1 MVGNSKRTGNVHEA
15 LWLDQV
21 RRYIR
26 YIYIFVLFEPIL
38 QPGEH
43 HQFYYQSISTVNL
56 AVNRKISTKSR
67 PQKSSESINNSIW
80 RKLRPNTF
88 HQFVVQITRPLSD
101 GVLQAWKEI
110 SLRINIEKVGWS
122 KHSYS
127 VKLNWEKICVF
138 NSDIFTCSH
147 LATLTEYTQKHMAE
161 SMYKDVLVYNLVRQ
175 FVLTLS
181 MEYEMAQLQW
191 VFYLEWAFFI
201 SVMFSIVLYL
211 ADLCSGEIVN
221 DLKAYVAKP
230 WNETPNETVYMPYMN
245 LWLQKLLVHQN
256 EQHEFDT
263 SVIFCLTI

>member
-1 MVGNSKRTGNVHEA
+1 MYTKRYD
-15 LWLDQV
+15 W
-21 RRYIR
+21 IR
-26 YIYIFVLFEPIL
+26 YDDIFDIYIFVLFEPIL

-110 SLRINIEKVGWS
+110 SLRMNIEKVGWS

-147 LATLTEYTQKHMAE
+147 LATLTQYTQNHMAE

-201 SVMFSIVLYL
+201 L
-211 ADLCSGEIVN
+211 
-221 DLKAYVAKP
+221 
-230 WNETPNETVYMPYMN
+230 MN
-245 LWLQKLLVHQN
+245 LWCFLSFSIPPICVVEK
-256 EQHEFDT
+256 
-263 SVIFCLTI
+263 